1 MFFIIGGANIDIY
14 CKSNKELIMK
24 DSNPCKISFTYG
36 GVARNV
42 VENLHNLNED
52 ISFVTAFGDDYFADG
67 MIKDL
72 EKKDVDLSFAIRV
85 PNYSSS
91 IYMAVLNVDD
101 LFIGMNDM
109 SVISKIS
116 KENIDFL
123 SKYVKDDD
131 YLFIDTNLE
140 RELIEYILDNVKGIK
155 VCDAISASKV
165 VKLRGLVNKLDYL
178 KMNLLEA
185 ETLSEKPLFLE
196 TETIE
201 YIKDLV
207 NEGVKEVLITGKN
220 FLYVGSKDGVSKYIH
235 DAYREKPANVSG
247 AGDSLIAY
255 YISARS
261 KGLSIDE
268 ASKRGLVASILTV
281 DSNDPVRKM
290 DLDFVL
296 EEAKSINITKEEY

>member
-67 MIKDL
+67 MIQDL

-207 NEGVKEVLITGKN
+207 NEGVKEVLITGKD

-290 DLDFVL
+290 NLDFVL

>member
-67 MIKDL
+67 MIQDL

-235 DAYREKPANVSG
+235 DAYREKPVNVSG

-281 DSNDPVRKM
+281 DSNNPVRKM

>member
-1 MFFIIGGANIDIY
+1 MFFVIGGANIDIY
-14 CKSNKELIMK
+14 CKSDKDLVMK

-72 EKKDVDLSFAIRV
+72 EKKDIDLSFSIRV
-85 PNYSSS
+85 PNYTSS

-109 SVISKIS
+109 SVISKLS

-123 SKYVKDDD
+123 ARYVKEDD
-131 YLFIDTNLE
+131 YLFIDTNLDK
-140 RELIEYILDNVKGIK
+140 ELIEYILNNVKGVK
-155 VCDAISASKV
+155 VCDAISANKV
-165 VKLRGLVNKLDYL
+165 VKLRGLTNKLDCL

-196 TETIE
+196 TETIK

-207 NEGVKEVLITGKN
+207 NEGIKEVLITGKD
-220 FLYVGSKDGVSKYIH
+220 FLYVGSKDGVSKYSH
-235 DAYREKPANVSG
+235 NAYREEPVNVSG
-247 AGDSLIAY
+247 AGDALIAY
-255 YISARS
+255 YMSARS

-281 DSNDPVRKM
+281 DVNAPTRKM

-296 EEAKSINITKEEY
+296 EEAKSINITKEDY